1 MQSLIQRI
9 LVSTAIAI
17 VALGS
22 AGNAMA
28 ANPHVRARAPAAQ
41 APYRYQAPLDVAAIP
56 PYPNYSPEAATPP
69 YSRAG
74 YDIAARPPYPQWAG
88 GYPVAGSGIDVGRLI
103 GVLLGGALPLHHG
116 GKVAVSG
123 SGSYDWST
131 SPTYDTSP
139 PADVDAAAEQSA
151 IDATD
156 AAIQQNDAN
165 LDALD
170 ASIAAAEQQND
181 AANAETQQYVI
192 NNGM

>member
-1 MQSLIQRI
+1 MKLLIQRL

-28 ANPHVRARAPAAQ
+28 ANPHYKARASAAQ

-56 PYPNYSPEAATPP
+56 PYPNYSSNAAPAP
-69 YSRAG
+69 HSGAG
-74 YDIAARPPYPQWAG
+74 YDFATRPPYPQWTG
-88 GYPVAGSGIDVGRLI
+88 GFPVAGRGIDVGQVIAALF
-103 GVLLGGALPLHHG
+103 GGALPLHY

-123 SGSYDWST
+123 SDSSDW

-139 PADVDAAAEQSA
+139 AVDVGPTPEQTSADAAA
-151 IDATD
+151 
-156 AAIQQNDAN
+156 AAMQDEDAN
-165 LDALD
+165 LAALD
-170 ASIAAAEQQND
+170 ASIAAAQEQND
-181 AANAETQQYVI
+181 EANAATQQYLT